1 MFNFLSTMMGSQGEP
16 DQPPPS
22 ILMFIPVDV
31 WKQVWAFHS
40 FDKSEDCCSEE
51 LQLRSLCKSFNLSLP
66 LPKSWPQLLPTAHNV
81 YVGCRPFQLDSLD
94 GAVALLTKMR
104 KTIADPTLVSEIFLE
119 SGVYYINNEKD
130 SISVG
135 KLLIDFD
142 LKITGISSTE
152 SYILGSIFFP
162 KNQGGEYPPPVI
174 SLELKNL
181 TLSRGLVEPEYN
193 DDIGISGSDCGVHL
207 TATDCV
213 IQHFKVGINFNIPT
227 ISAGFTR
234 CYFEDNDIGIK
245 FEENGDDVRC
255 TLSLTDCIF
264 YQHSH
269 AALVMNDMVNMD
281 IHGARTHI
289 SKTGFGSFCKS
300 ENPNGSIHLNCGAHL
315 YFHLPLSHCL
325 FSENDLNFENREHEE
340 IWRRNI
346 QLEHLAYRFDP
357 LFGTSQVFR
366 EQPPPDVLEQYEA
379 DLKQHGVPCEHQ
391 LSLLHHS
398 RYSALTVEMD
408 KKIWNYH
415 GLEY

>member
-1 MFNFLSTMMGSQGEP
+1 MMGSQGEP

-162 KNQGGEYPPPVI
+162 K
-174 SLELKNL
+174 K
-181 TLSRGLVEPEYN
+181 SR
-193 DDIGISGSDCGVHL
+193 
-207 TATDCV
+207 
-213 IQHFKVGINFNIPT
+213 
-227 ISAGFTR
+227 R
-234 CYFEDNDIGIK
+234 
-245 FEENGDDVRC
+245 
-255 TLSLTDCIF
+255 
-264 YQHSH
+264 
-269 AALVMNDMVNMD
+269 
-281 IHGARTHI
+281 
-289 SKTGFGSFCKS
+289 
-300 ENPNGSIHLNCGAHL
+300 
-315 YFHLPLSHCL
+315 
-325 FSENDLNFENREHEE
+325 
-340 IWRRNI
+340 
-346 QLEHLAYRFDP
+346 
-357 LFGTSQVFR
+357 
-366 EQPPPDVLEQYEA
+366 
-379 DLKQHGVPCEHQ
+379 
-391 LSLLHHS
+391 
-398 RYSALTVEMD
+398 
-408 KKIWNYH
+408 
-415 GLEY
+415 